1 MMKLAANY
9 LELKGTNFEIGQKLG
24 RIIAG
29 IGPGKAFHTSGWHQ
43 FEENDARSAREL
55 FGRWCPGLNEE
66 LQGFADVLGI
76 RPEQATYYVMTYL
89 KPRCSQV
96 VILPG
101 LSADGHVRLARS
113 YEYSHEA
120 EDFTL
125 ARTSVAGKYTHLG
138 TSVML
143 MGRDEGMNECGLAVS
158 MSSCGFPVGTYET
171 MRNPALRGLQFWAV
185 IRTLLENCRDVG
197 EALSYLDGMPIAYNI
212 NLLLADKSEQAA
224 LVETLDG
231 RKAVK
236 PIDNQGAVQY
246 LHATNH
252 AVLPELKPYEP
263 KAMRNSLHRYAYMR
277 NLLEKATKITPADLK
292 TMLLG
297 KYPDGLCC
305 HFYADYMGTTKSML
319 MDLNLGQIDIC
330 WGGLESNGWQSHL
343 VTHPLVEHQQPV
355 QITGERAQPAFFE
368 FIDY

>member
-1 MMKLAANY
+1 MKLTANY
-9 LELKGTNFEIGQKLG
+9 LELKGTNYEIGQKLG
-24 RIIAG
+24 HIIAG
-29 IGPGKAFHTSGWHQ
+29 IGPVKAFHTSGWHQ
-43 FEENDARSAREL
+43 FDQDDTRFAREL

-66 LQGFADVLGI
+66 LQGFADVLGV
-76 RPEQATYYVMTYL
+76 RLEQVTYYVMTYL

-101 LSADGHVRLARS
+101 LSTDGHVRLARS

-125 ARTSVAGKYTHLG
+125 VRTSVTGKYTHLG
-138 TSVML
+138 TSVIL

-158 MSSCGFPVGTYET
+158 MSSCGFPVGAYET

-185 IRTLLENCRDVG
+185 IRTLLENCHDVS
-197 EALSYLDGMPIAYNI
+197 EALSYLEGMPIAYNI
-212 NLLLADKSEQAA
+212 NLLLADKSGQAA

-231 RKAVK
+231 RRAIKR
-236 PIDNQGAVQY
+236 IDSRDPQSY

-252 AVLPELKPYEP
+252 VVLSELKTFEP
-263 KAMRNSLHRYAYMR
+263 KAMRNSLHRYEYLR
-277 NLLEKATKITPADLK
+277 NFLDQAGKITPAQLK
-292 TMLLG
+292 TLLLG

-305 HFYADYMGTTKSML
+305 HFYADYMGTTKSLL
-319 MDLNLGQIDIC
+319 MDLNLGQVEIC
-330 WGGLESNGWQSHL
+330 WGGLESNGWQVYPVSQ
-343 VTHPLVEHQQPV
+343 PLPEHRQPV

>member
-1 MMKLAANY
+1 MKLAANY
-9 LELKGTNFEIGQKLG
+9 LELKGTNYEIGQKLG

-29 IGPGKAFHTSGWHQ
+29 IGLRKAFHTSGWHQ

-66 LQGFADVLGI
+66 LQGFADALGI

-158 MSSCGFPVGTYET
+158 MSSCGFPVGAYET

-197 EALSYLDGMPIAYNI
+197 EALSFLNGMPIAYNI
-212 NLLLADKSEQAA
+212 NLLLADKAGHAA

-236 PIDNQGAVQY
+236 PSDNQGVVQY

-252 AVLPELKPYEP
+252 VVLPELRQYES
-263 KAMRNSLHRYAYMR
+263 KAMRNSFHRYEYLRKFLDQAG
-277 NLLEKATKITPADLK
+277 KINPAQLK
-292 TMLLG
+292 MLLLS

-305 HFYADYMGTTKSML
+305 HFYADYMGTTKSLL
-319 MDLNLGQIDIC
+319 MDLNLGQVDIC
-330 WGGLESNGWQSHL
+330 WGGLESNGWQSFRVL
-343 VTHPLVEHQQPV
+343 HPLEDHQQPI